1 MDAPVQVFS
10 CKESSFV
17 PLVLSVRY
25 ATDSMLQKNALKSGC
40 NRCKTGALYQSS
52 CSLPNKNAD
61 FDRKSAFFFFARK
74 ARSIGLFCVL
84 DDIKEPLR
92 NDSAAV
98 LDFILRGLKR

>member
-40 NRCKTGALYQSS
+40 NRCKTGALYQSFGH
-52 CSLPNKNAD
+52 LPLTAV
-61 FDRKSAFFFFARK
+61 FDINGFGISIDILAWLQERHQAVQFLEKLPKRFGGFF
-74 ARSIGLFCVL
+74 L
-84 DDIKEPLR
+84 
-92 NDSAAV
+92 SAAF
-98 LDFILRGLKR
+98 D

>member
-52 CSLPNKNAD
+52 CSLPYKDGN
-61 FDRKSAFFFFARK
+61 FDTMRIEVAVF
-74 ARSIGLFCVL
+74 ILHT
-84 DDIKEPLR
+84 
-92 NDSAAV
+92 AAV
-98 LDFILRGLKR
+98 KRSWFQGFLAAFLFSAVCCV